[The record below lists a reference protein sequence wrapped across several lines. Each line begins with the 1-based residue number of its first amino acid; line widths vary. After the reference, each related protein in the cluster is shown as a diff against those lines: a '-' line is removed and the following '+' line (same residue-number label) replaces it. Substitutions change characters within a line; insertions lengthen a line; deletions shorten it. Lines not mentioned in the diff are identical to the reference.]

1 MASRPPSSVINVLII
16 AHPDDESMFFV
27 PLLFSLKSQSNN
39 TWIICLTTGD
49 YDGLGATRTM
59 ELQSAVR
66 GLLLLSSTTRD
77 DNNAAMIQL
86 RQLHRPDQ
94 FPDHPR
100 QKWDIPV
107 VADALEETL
116 RDIIVVSRTS
126 SSSSSSN
133 ADDEE
138 PQRLRLFTFDEDGV
152 SGHWNHRDTYFAV
165 RHVVQRATHCSNSSS
180 STTTNS
186 TISRL
191 PIESAWCLR
200 TVRNPIQKYFPV
212 FEWIRLLLSLLL
224 GVSSSW
230 EGQRHTN
237 DDREDVVTAAH
248 DADDDDDELVYRL
261 LRPMRNWQL
270 MRTHRSQFV
279 WYRRLFIMVSCYTYC
294 NRFRR
299 IIVVTTTKA

>member
-1 MASRPPSSVINVLII
+1 MMAAIPVPPSSVINVLII

-27 PLLFSLKSQSNN
+27 PLLYSLQSQSNN

-49 YDGLGATRTM
+49 YDGLGATRTV

-66 GLLLLSSTTRD
+66 LFLP
-77 DNNAAMIQL
+77 NAMIQL

-126 SSSSSSN
+126 SSSNSSSSN
-133 ADDEE
+133 SSSSASSNAGE
-138 PQRLRLFTFDEDGV
+138 PQLRLFTFDADGV

-165 RHVVQRATHCSNSSS
+165 RHVVQRANDHSRSSSSNS
-180 STTTNS
+180 STTTTTTT

-200 TVRNPIQKYFPV
+200 TVHNSIRKYFPV
-212 FEWIRLLLSLLL
+212 FEWIRLLLSMLP
-224 GVSSSW
+224 SW
-230 EGQRHTN
+230 EGQRHGHD
-237 DDREDVVTAAH
+237 DDRDIVAT
-248 DADDDDDELVYRL
+248 DDDDDDGELVYRL
-261 LRPMRNWQL
+261 LRPIRNWQL

-279 WYRRLFIMVSCYTYC
+279 WYRRLFIIFSCYTYC

-299 IIVVTTTKA
+299 IIVVTAAKS